1 MSKQKKNILLIICDQ
16 LSAQAL
22 PAWGNSFAK
31 TPNINSIVENGV
43 RFENAFTTCPLC
55 QPARA
60 SFWTGRYPHQTGVL
74 SNGRRHRVPELPETI
89 PTLGETFAEFG
100 YKTVHF
106 GKQHDA
112 GSLRGFEITPIA
124 ERDLKDVNPAW
135 PVNYDSR
142 QDRYTRAQAVG
153 FLTRH
158 DDKIPYFA
166 VVDMNNPHDVCNW
179 IGEFQG
185 KNELVTVDCDLPP
198 LPENLYRDD

>member
-1 MSKQKKNILLIICDQ
+1 MKNILLIICDQ

-43 RFENAFTTCPLC
+43 RFENAFTTCLLC

-60 SFWTGRYPHQTGVL
+60 SFWTGLYPHQTGIL
-74 SNGRRHRVPELPETI
+74 SNGRMHHVPDLPETI
-89 PTLGETFAEFG
+89 PTLGKTFAEFG

-112 GSLRGFEITPIA
+112 GSLKGFEKAKIT
-124 ERDLKDVNPAW
+124 ERELETANPAW

-142 QDRYTRAQAVG
+142 QDRNTREQIVA
-153 FLTRH
+153 FLTDY
-158 DDKIPYFA
+158 DDKISYLA
-166 VVDMNNPHDVCNW
+166 VADMNNPHDICNW
-179 IGEFQG
+179 IDEPEFST
-185 KNELVTVDCDLPP
+185 KIK
-198 LPENLYRDD
+198 